1 MSNTAPSF
9 DDHFG
14 LDNIPFGIVS
24 SVPQVPPQAATR
36 IRCFVVLLAPL
47 ARAGH
52 FRDMDTDVPLTSVF
66 AEHTLN
72 TFAALPKS
80 IHRGVRTTLQSL
92 LTGIDKQGQASPG
105 LPSGCVIP
113 AHGVQMHLPVR
124 VGGFTDF
131 SVSMAH
137 NYRAGEAIL
146 GKSFLPAGFRHF
158 PLGYAGRSSSVVVS
172 GTPIERPLGRFVDDT
187 DGEEKKVILAP
198 SRAVDYELEVA
209 AVVGKPV
216 AMRQRLHAKDAEE
229 HIFGVSLF
237 DSLGVPQVHE
247 VNPS

>member
-1 MSNTAPSF
+1 MSTAVPSF

-24 SVPQVPPQAATR
+24 SGPQIPPQVATR
-36 IRCFVVLLAPL
+36 IRGFVVLLALL
-47 ARAGH
+47 AEAGH
-52 FRDMDTDVPLTSVF
+52 FKDIDTDVPLASIF

-80 IHRGVRTTLQSL
+80 IHRGVRTMLQSL
-92 LTGIDKQGQASPG
+92 LKDIDKEEQVPPS
-105 LPSGCVIP
+105 LPLGSVIP
-113 AHGVQMHLPVR
+113 AQRVQTHLPVR

-137 NYRAGEAIL
+137 NLRAGEVIL
-146 GKSFLPAGFRHF
+146 GKGFLPAGFRHF
-158 PLGYAGRSSSVVVS
+158 PLGYGGRSSSIVAS
-172 GTPIERPLGRFVDDT
+172 GTPIGRPLGRFVDNT
-187 DGEEKKVILAP
+187 SGEEKNVILAP

-216 AMRQRLHAKDAEE
+216 AMRQRLQAKDADD
-229 HIFGVSLF
+229 HIFGVSLPI
-237 DSLGVPQVHE
+237 V
-247 VNPS
+247 